1 VTAGRSLLADLARRT
16 AVVLL
21 AVAVPVVA
29 ALPDLARPVLVLG
42 GLTIAAGVVAAVTAW
57 RWAGTCT
64 VMAAT
69 LTVLLAGALDASAIR
84 PLQLLAAA
92 GLLVALLAALAG
104 GEETRPDAAH
114 AVTVARAPWPRR
126 VGPVLLALISGSIVA
141 ITSAQDVVPS
151 VALVLAGLAA
161 AVTALVV
168 AAGVHRP

>member
-1 VTAGRSLLADLARRT
+1 MTAGRSLLADLARRT

-29 ALPDLARPVLVLG
+29 ALPDPARPVLVLG
-42 GLTIAAGVVAAVTAW
+42 GLTIAAGVVAAVTVW

-104 GEETRPDAAH
+104 SEETRPDAAH

>member
-1 VTAGRSLLADLARRT
+1 VTARGSLLADLARRT
-16 AVVLL
+16 AIVLL

-29 ALPDLARPVLVLG
+29 ALPDPARPVLVLG
-42 GLTIAAGVVAAVTAW
+42 GLTIAAGAVSAVTFW

-69 LTVLLAGALDASAIR
+69 LTVLLAGSLDASAIR
-84 PLQLLAAA
+84 PVQVLAAA
-92 GLLVALLAALAG
+92 GLLVALVAALAG
-104 GEETRPDAAH
+104 GEEGRLDSVH
-114 AVTVARAPWPRR
+114 AETVARAPWPRR

-141 ITSAQDVVPS
+141 VTAAQDVVPS